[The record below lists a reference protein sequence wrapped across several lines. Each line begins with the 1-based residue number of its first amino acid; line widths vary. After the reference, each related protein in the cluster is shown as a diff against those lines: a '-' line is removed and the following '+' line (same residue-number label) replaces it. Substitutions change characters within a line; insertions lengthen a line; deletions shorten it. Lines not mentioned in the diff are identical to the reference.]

1 MTEAE
6 IIKGCIR
13 KNVRCERLLFDVH
26 AGRLMTVC
34 LRYAGDTPE
43 AEDMLQES
51 FIRIFDAVDQYR
63 FEGSFEG
70 WLKKIAVNVCL
81 KILQKKRIK
90 FTEISSLELVTT
102 TAEPQTFSSLSENCK
117 MRRYSDGRIQPRY
130 ISMVRRRQLYRRN
143 VVPKKLFSNVDHRSF
158 FDFCTRCHNYDRPF
172 HDIGHE
178 YRSGLCDCATDGI

>member
-6 IIKGCIR
+6 IIKGCVR
-13 KNVRCERLLFDVH
+13 KNVRCQRLLFDAY

-34 LRYAGDTPE
+34 LRYACDTPE

-51 FIRIFDAVDQYR
+51 FIRIFEAVDQYR

-102 TAEPQTFSSLSENCK
+102 TAEPQTFSSLSENELLK
-117 MRRYSDGRIQPRY
+117 MISELPDGYRIVFNLYVMEGYSHDEIAGMLNIDATTSRSQLLKARRLLQ
-130 ISMVRRRQLYRRN
+130 
-143 VVPKKLFSNVDHRSF
+143 KLS
-158 FDFCTRCHNYDRPF
+158 
-172 HDIGHE
+172 
-178 YRSGLCDCATDGI
+178 